1 MTEPKTIPTASLW
14 DEDGRW
20 QGDEPMDLA
29 TMERLALILIE
40 RDLDNQ
46 RLRGQLDDWEPSV
59 PSS

>member
-1 MTEPKTIPTASLW
+1 MIEPKSLW

-40 RDLDNQ
+40 RDLENE
-46 RLRGQLDDWEPSV
+46 RLRRQFEDWEPD
-59 PSS
+59 PEALPT